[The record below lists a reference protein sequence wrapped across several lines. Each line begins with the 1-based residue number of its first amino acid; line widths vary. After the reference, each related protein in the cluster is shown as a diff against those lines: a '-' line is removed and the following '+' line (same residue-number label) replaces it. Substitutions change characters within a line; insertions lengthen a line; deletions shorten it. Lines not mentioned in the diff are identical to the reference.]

1 MILPAAGEQPWQE
14 ISGLHFR
21 DEDGGMVAYTGN
33 PATWE
38 AEAEASIGLQSYSR
52 PHREFQASE
61 RKRKRRGKES
71 CLCLVTVERPRQHF
85 FKELL

>member
-14 ISGLHFR
+14 ISALHFR

-38 AEAEASIGLQSYSR
+38 AEAGASIGLQSYSR

-61 RKRKRRGKES
+61 RKREKKEEKRKRKLFMPCDGGEAEAAF
-71 CLCLVTVERPRQHF
+71 L
-85 FKELL
+85 